1 MSEDAVSRRRRRSH
15 GSADP
20 ALELFTSCVRFS
32 KCSRDLEARKFFRK
46 RNMIFWGRLGVPP
59 IVAPEGGSVL
69 ARAKPRLT
77 QYCARAFEPLRVRAT
92 PEEFKGKAY
101 FFISPRNLRYKYKV
115 CTNDLEFQG

>member
-1 MSEDAVSRRRRRSH
+1 MRGDAVSRRRRQSR

-20 ALELFTSCVRFS
+20 ALKSFMPCGHFS
-32 KCSRDLEARKFFRK
+32 KCSRDLDAKKFRK
-46 RNMIFWGRLGVPP
+46 NMTFWGCFGGSP
-59 IVAPEGGSVL
+59 IVTPEGGSVL
-69 ARAKPRLT
+69 SRAKPRLT
-77 QYCARAFEPLRVRAT
+77 QCYARVPEPLRVRVT